1 MSEVFKALSDD
12 TRRQIL
18 KMLREEDMTAGA
30 IASRFTISKP
40 SISHHLSTLKASGLV
55 NAERRG
61 QELVY
66 SLDTTVFQEVLA
78 TLLELFGERD
88 EK

>member
-55 NAERRG
+55 TAERRG